1 MAANLPKPNLLKLL
15 SPAELAEY
23 LDVPLRTVYVWRS
36 VGTGPQGIRVGKH
49 VRYRP
54 ADVDRWLDQ
63 QADQRVQRGPS
74 R

>member
-1 MAANLPKPNLLKLL
+1 MGASQPNPKLL

-36 VGTGPQGIRVGKH
+36 VGTGPRGIRVGKH

-63 QADQRVQRGPS
+63 QADQRGQRESS